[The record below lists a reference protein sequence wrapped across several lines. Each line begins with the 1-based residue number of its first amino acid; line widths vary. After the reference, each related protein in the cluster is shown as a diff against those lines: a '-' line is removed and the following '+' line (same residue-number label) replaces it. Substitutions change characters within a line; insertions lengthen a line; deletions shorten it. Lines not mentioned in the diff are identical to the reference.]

1 MKKTLLATA
10 IAGALG
16 ASAAAQAATVYNQDG
31 TQLDIYGDLNYAYKS
46 VEEAT
51 YNANGD
57 FTGVS
62 AQDGI
67 DDNGSTLGFTGQ
79 HVINAG
85 VTAYFDMQFDVDG
98 LDEESFSGM
107 DVDQAFIG
115 AKGSFGDVRLGSWD
129 DLIDDWVQD
138 PITNNET
145 FDLTDGNGLYGG
157 DDGANTQENN
167 DREGDKI
174 QYLSPSF
181 NGLQFA
187 VGAQYK
193 GDAEGGYEEGSGD
206 SFGENI
212 DNSGNAA
219 FYGGVK
225 YEVGA
230 FSVAAVYD
238 NLANYDGEVTGSTYQ
253 PVDLNNDGDFNDAG
267 ESGTDDFEAG
277 DTYGVTFQYT
287 IDALRLAA
295 KYERYES
302 GDTTY
307 LADENRYALGARYGY
322 GFGDVYGAYQYV
334 DVGGSDLADTI
345 GANNATIGDNDD
357 SRNEIVL
364 GATYNITSS
373 LYTFAEA
380 AWYDRE
386 SDAGDGVAV
395 GAVYAF

>member
-31 TQLDIYGDLNYAYKS
+31 TQLDIYGDLNYAYTVINDS
-46 VEEAT
+46 EGESR
-51 YNANGD
+51 D
-57 FTGVS
+57 
-62 AQDGI
+62 QI

-85 VTAYFDMQFDVDG
+85 VTAYFDMQFDVAG
-98 LDEESFSGM
+98 LDEEGTGGLNN
-107 DVDQAFIG
+107 DQAFIG
-115 AKGSFGDVRLGSWD
+115 AKGNFGDVRLGSWD

-138 PITNNET
+138 PISNNET
-145 FDLTDGNGLYGG
+145 FDVSNSPVFG
-157 DDGANTQENN
+157 DDGVNTQDN
-167 DREGDKI
+167 DTRERDKI
-174 QYLSPSF
+174 QYLSPKF

-187 VGAQYK
+187 VGAQYM
-193 GDAEGGYEEGSGD
+193 GDAEGE
-206 SFGENI
+206 
-212 DNSGNAA
+212 NAA
-219 FYGGVK
+219 DDSSASFFGGLK

-230 FSVAAVYD
+230 FSVAGVYED
-238 NLANYDGEVTGSTYQ
+238 LDNYDRLGNQYLSGLEDDPTTPG
-253 PVDLNNDGDFNDAG
+253 VD
-267 ESGTDDFEAG
+267 ESLSGVDFEAG
-277 DTYGVTFQYT
+277 EVYGVNFQYT
-287 IDALRLAA
+287 IDALRLSA

-302 GDTTY
+302 GDTDY

-364 GATYNITSS
+364 GATYNVTSS

-386 SDAGDGVAV
+386 NDENDGVAV